1 MNKKI
6 ITIIS
11 IVIIIVIFNNVT
23 IYAKD
28 TDQANNTVYIDEATK
43 FCDSISKNS
52 EMFLSNIGWEYVIQ
66 KVIGDKNA
74 DMEDGYNILKELCY
88 DIYGSIT
95 DIPVI
100 KAQEVFL
107 RAVILIETRNMS
119 IAATA
124 FIWPTFPFLNSSEV
138 IISKVKRF
146 YDYQT
151 IIDPQKVIDDLRIKL
166 NTPTIP
172 YHMDIL
178 AKQVYYKFYM
188 KKYSS
193 DLLYRNRIIVYK

>member
-6 ITIIS
+6 ITKLS
-11 IVIIIVIFNNVT
+11 VIIIIIIFNSIT

-28 TDQANNTVYIDEATK
+28 TDQANNTAYIDEAAK

-74 DMEDGYNILKELCY
+74 ETEEGYNILKELNY
-88 DIYGSIT
+88 NIYGSIT

-107 RAVILIETRNMS
+107 RSVILIERRNMS

-124 FIWPTFPFLNSSEV
+124 FTWPTFPFPNASEV

-146 YDYQT
+146 YDYQA

-166 NTPTIP
+166 NIPTMP
-172 YHMDIL
+172 YHLDIL